1 MLQMLKNI
9 SLQYNL
15 LKNLTDSNDFSHSSL
30 RHLSK
35 SCLPWGNRWLLSYTF
50 MTLKNSLEHKINLQK
65 NIESEPSW
73 REFWEIR
80 KKLIIWTDRVTQYLG
95 WSIVTLSKRPF
106 LCSTLTFLSDMVHL
120 AILGATAPFKGK
132 DKKSSSAFFIGTW
145 LFHARMMKN
154 SLWNCIS
161 QFTAFYLPWNCQLK
175 LIFQF

>member
-106 LCSTLTFLSDMVHL
+106 LCSMLTFLSDMVHL

-132 DKKSSSAFFIGTW
+132 DKKLSSAFFY
-145 LFHARMMKN
+145 
-154 SLWNCIS
+154 WNLVIS
-161 QFTAFYLPWNCQLK
+161 CQNDEK
-175 LIFQF
+175 